1 MSNVEE
7 WARLRAEE
15 VIPAGRDREF
25 VGDGV
30 PHAERIRYADGLSDM
45 AALLLSDEAV
55 EAGARGHV
63 EYRAGRTYNE
73 AEHLATRSEFEVKA
87 MRSALQAALDKIT
100 ETP

>member
-45 AALLLSDEAV
+45 AALLLSDETVSVMAEKWYDNQTATWGKYRTSV
-55 EAGARGHV
+55 YQDNWDALAR
-63 EYRAGRTYNE
+63 A
-73 AEHLATRSEFEVKA
+73 
-87 MRSALQAALDKIT
+87 ALQAALDKIT
-100 ETP
+100 EETE